1 MMSSIFRYTSYMIL
15 VFGFFYMSWHFGRAY
30 EKGSFDDVAIAT
42 CREADESFDCREVR
56 MEIEDYKRVY
66 EEVLRELNEP
76 TPKSDWN
83 NKYMEFTK
91 R

>member
-1 MMSSIFRYTSYMIL
+1 MLSSIFRYTSYMIL

-30 EKGSFDDVAIAT
+30 EKGTFDHVTVVNASEQAT
-42 CREADESFDCREVR
+42 DCKEVR
-56 MEIEDYKRVY
+56 QEIRDYKRVY
-66 EEVLRELNEP
+66 QEVLKELDEP
-76 TPKSDWN
+76 TPKADLN

>member
-1 MMSSIFRYTSYMIL
+1 MLSSIFRYTTYLIL

-30 EKGSFDDVAIAT
+30 EKGTFDYVRADVPSQAQESAS
-42 CREADESFDCREVR
+42 CEDE
-56 MEIEDYKRVY
+56 IKVY
-66 EEVLRELNEP
+66 QEVLRELDNP

-83 NKYMEFTK
+83 AKYMEFSK

>member
-1 MMSSIFRYTSYMIL
+1 MIL

-30 EKGSFDDVAIAT
+30 EKGAFDHAAVT
-42 CREADESFDCREVR
+42 SVEQADISSNCSEVR
-56 MEIEDYKRVY
+56 QEIRDHRRVY
-66 EEVLRELNEP
+66 EEVLKELEDPSP
-76 TPKSDWN
+76 TADMN

>member
-1 MMSSIFRYTSYMIL
+1 MFSSIFRYTSYMIL

-30 EKGSFDDVAIAT
+30 EKGTFDYVVVNASA
-42 CREADESFDCREVR
+42 EVGESANCEE
-56 MEIEDYKRVY
+56 EIKVY
-66 EEVLRELNEP
+66 QEVLNELDDP

>member
-1 MMSSIFRYTSYMIL
+1 MISSIFRYTSYMIL

-30 EKGSFDDVAIAT
+30 EKGSFDDPMVTT
-42 CREADESFDCREVR
+42 CTEQSFDCREAR

-66 EEVLRELNEP
+66 EEVLRELDEP

>member
-1 MMSSIFRYTSYMIL
+1 MLSSILRYTSYMIL

-30 EKGSFDDVAIAT
+30 EKGSLDYVVVNTSGVVEHAA
-42 CREADESFDCREVR
+42 DCREVQE
-56 MEIEDYKRVY
+56 EIQDYKRVY
-66 EEVLRELNEP
+66 QEVLRELDES
-76 TPKSDWN
+76 TPKADLN

>member
-30 EKGSFDDVAIAT
+30 EKGSFDDVTVTT

-56 MEIEDYKRVY
+56 MEIEGYKRVY

>member
-1 MMSSIFRYTSYMIL
+1 MLSSIFRYTSYMIL

-30 EKGSFDDVAIAT
+30 EKESFDDVMAVNSS
-42 CREADESFDCREVR
+42 EVQESSDCREIR

-66 EEVLRELNEP
+66 EEVLRELGEP
-76 TPKSDWN
+76 TPKADWN

>member
-1 MMSSIFRYTSYMIL
+1 MLSSIFSYTNYMIL

-30 EKGSFDDVAIAT
+30 EKGTFDYVEAGVSAEVEQAEY
-42 CREADESFDCREVR
+42 CRQVRE
-56 MEIEDYKRVY
+56 EIQNYKRVY
-66 EEVLRELNEP
+66 QEVLKELDET
-76 TPKSDWN
+76 TPKADLK

>member
-30 EKGSFDDVAIAT
+30 EKGSFDDGMVTIWT
-42 CREADESFDCREVR
+42 EPQESFDCREVQR
-56 MEIEDYKRVY
+56 EIEAYKRVY
-66 EEVLRELNEP
+66 QEVLRELDDP
-76 TPKSDWN
+76 TPKSAWN

>member
-1 MMSSIFRYTSYMIL
+1 MFSSIFRYTSYMIL

-30 EKGSFDDVAIAT
+30 EKGSFEYIAVN
-42 CREADESFDCREVR
+42 ASAEVR
-56 MEIEDYKRVY
+56 ESTSCEEEIKVY
-66 EEVLRELNEP
+66 QEVLNELDDP

>member
-1 MMSSIFRYTSYMIL
+1 
-15 VFGFFYMSWHFGRAY
+15 MSWHFGRAY
-30 EKGSFDDVAIAT
+30 EKGSFDDVTIAT

-66 EEVLRELNEP
+66 EEVPRELNEP

>member
-1 MMSSIFRYTSYMIL
+1 MTASIFRYTGYMVL
-15 VFGFFYMSWHFGRAY
+15 VFGFLYMSWHFGRAY
-30 EKGSFDDVAIAT
+30 EKGSFDDVMVTT
-42 CREADESFDCREVR
+42 CREAHESFDCREVK

-66 EEVLRELNEP
+66 EEVLRELDEP
-76 TPKSDWN
+76 TQKSDWN

>member
-1 MMSSIFRYTSYMIL
+1 MLSSIFRYTSYMIL

-30 EKGSFDDVAIAT
+30 EKGTFDYV
-42 CREADESFDCREVR
+42 EAGVSAEVEQVLE
-56 MEIEDYKRVY
+56 EIQDYKRVY
-66 EEVLRELNEP
+66 QEVLKELDET
-76 TPKSDWN
+76 TPKADLN

>member
-30 EKGSFDDVAIAT
+30 EKGSFDDVTIAT

>member
-1 MMSSIFRYTSYMIL
+1 MILSIFRYTSYMIL

-30 EKGSFDDVAIAT
+30 EKGSFYDVMVANAEQMKEI
-42 CREADESFDCREVR
+42 SDCKEMRTQIR
-56 MEIEDYKRVY
+56 DYKRVY
-66 EEVLRELNEP
+66 EEVLRELDESM
-76 TPKSDWN
+76 PKSDWN

>member
-1 MMSSIFRYTSYMIL
+1 MLSSILRYTSYMIL

-30 EKGSFDDVAIAT
+30 EKGTFDYVEASVSAEVEQAEY
-42 CREADESFDCREVR
+42 CRQVRE
-56 MEIEDYKRVY
+56 EIQDYKRVY
-66 EEVLRELNEP
+66 QEVLKELDET
-76 TPKSDWN
+76 TPKADLN

>member
-30 EKGSFDDVAIAT
+30 EKGSFDNVVVIT
-42 CREADESFDCREVR
+42 SGEMQGSIDCSEVQ
-56 MEIEDYKRVY
+56 MKIEDYKRVY
-66 EEVLRELNEP
+66 EEVLRELDEP